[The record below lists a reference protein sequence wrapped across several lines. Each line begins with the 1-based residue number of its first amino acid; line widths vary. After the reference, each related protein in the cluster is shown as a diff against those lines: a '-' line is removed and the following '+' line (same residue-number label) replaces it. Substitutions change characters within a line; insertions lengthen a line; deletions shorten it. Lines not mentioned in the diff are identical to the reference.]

1 MQITNMEK
9 QTLKAIKYGCKI
21 LICMHS
27 IYSKILNISDEP
39 IEAHN
44 HFYWTQVNT
53 EALYILC
60 PSSFI
65 TLTTHIESQM
75 QSLYLYAGACVRK
88 DSWVTLRGSIIRGF
102 IFGVLLFLVRFN
114 KQGSYTSLI

>member
-1 MQITNMEK
+1 MEK
-9 QTLKAIKYGCKI
+9 EILKAIKYGCKI
-21 LICMHS
+21 LTCMYS

-60 PSSFI
+60 PCAFI

-75 QSLYLYAGACVRK
+75 QSLYLYAGAYVRK
-88 DSWVTLRGSIIRGF
+88 DSWVSLRGPITRGL
-102 IFGVLLFLVRFN
+102 IFGVLMFPVRFN